1 MPRFNI
7 KVSNHDEGENLGV
20 YESDYLPR
28 VGDPFALWHPRVCPR
43 KDEPF
48 CAIVSG
54 VTHETVSKE
63 HPYGKTNPVNANVVE
78 TVVWLMEEYAAP
90 VLFCDCTEE
99 ERVKYEVIDG
109 TCENCNHPRHSS

>member
-1 MPRFNI
+1 MPSFKI

-28 VGDPFALWHPRVCPR
+28 VGDPFVLWHPRVCPR

-54 VTHETVSKE
+54 VTHETSVRKDQSGQR
-63 HPYGKTNPVNANVVE
+63 HNVVE